1 MDQNVSALVSAIL
14 GGVVRHGLTGLGS
27 VLGVQ
32 GLSADNNVNLVVGTS
47 MFVIGVAW
55 SAVQKHLAQKS
66 AVKVVPVAEVL
77 APPHV

>member
-1 MDQNVSALVSAIL
+1 MDQNMNTLLSAVL
-14 GGVVRHGLTGLGS
+14 GGLVRHGLTGLGS

-47 MFVIGVAW
+47 MLVISIGW
-55 SAVQKHLAQKS
+55 SVVQKRLAQKS